1 MPQVSY
7 NRVFSLPTLQQEDLT
22 SQVNGIVNTF
32 TTTRGFAAGV
42 IFIYVNGVLQ
52 RLGVEASVQSST
64 TFTLVDTPQTG
75 SVLYVV
81 YQPS

>member
-1 MPQVSY
+1 MPRIAYS
-7 NRVFSLPTLQQEDLT
+7 NVFSNAGLTAEDLS

-32 TTTRGFAAGV
+32 SVSRGYDPQV
-42 IFIYVNGVLQ
+42 VFIYVNGILQ
-52 RLGVEASVQSST
+52 RTGTEVTVTSST
-64 TFTLVDTPQTG
+64 TFTLSVVPQEN

>member
-1 MPQVSY
+1 MPKVNYS
-7 NRVFSLPTLQQEDLT
+7 NVFSPPPLKQEDLT
-22 SQVNGIVNTF
+22 SQVDGIVNTF
-32 TTTRGFAAGV
+32 TTTRSFSPQQ

-52 RLGVEASVQSST
+52 RLDVEASVQSST

-81 YQPS
+81 FQPT

>member
-1 MPQVSY
+1 MPKVGF
-7 NRVFSLPTLQQEDLT
+7 NNVFSQAALHQEDLS
-22 SQVNGIVNTF
+22 SQVDGIVNTF
-32 TTTRGFAAGV
+32 TTTRSFSPQQ

-52 RLGVEASVQSST
+52 RLDVEASVQSSI

-81 YQPS
+81 FQPS